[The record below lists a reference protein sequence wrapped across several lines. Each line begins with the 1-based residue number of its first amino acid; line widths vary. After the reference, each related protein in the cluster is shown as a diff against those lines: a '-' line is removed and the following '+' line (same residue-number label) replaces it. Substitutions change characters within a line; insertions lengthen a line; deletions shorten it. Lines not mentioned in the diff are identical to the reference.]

1 MVVRTARASWVPD
14 SHGGGGNIRAESA
27 ALNAEYSL
35 NSRFGSRPGT
45 NPEELLGA
53 AHAACFNLALAGALT
68 KAGHPPAR
76 LETAAEV
83 SLDKVPEGFRITAIH
98 LITVGEVPGID
109 QKEFEEQAHVVKL
122 GCPVS
127 KVLAGTDIFLESK
140 LV

>member
-1 MVVRTARASWVPD
+1 
-14 SHGGGGNIRAESA
+14 
-27 ALNAEYSL
+27 
-35 NSRFGSRPGT
+35 
-45 NPEELLGA
+45 LGA

-83 SLDKVPEGFRITAIH
+83 GLDKVPGGFRISTIQ

-109 QKEFEEQAHVVKL
+109 QKEFEEQAHLVKL

-127 KVLAGTDIFLESK
+127 KALSGTDIFLESK

>member
-1 MVVRTARASWVPD
+1 MVVRTARASWAPD
-14 SHGGGGNIRAESA
+14 SHGGGGNIRAESG
-27 ALNAEYSL
+27 ALSAEYSL
-35 NSRFGSRPGT
+35 NSRFGADPGT

-83 SLDKVPEGFRITAIH
+83 GLDKVPGGFRISTIQ

-109 QKEFEEQAHVVKL
+109 QKEFEEQAHLVKL

-127 KVLAGTDIFLESK
+127 KALSGTDIFLESK

>member
-1 MVVRTARASWVPD
+1 
-14 SHGGGGNIRAESA
+14 
-27 ALNAEYSL
+27 
-35 NSRFGSRPGT
+35 
-45 NPEELLGA
+45 
-53 AHAACFNLALAGALT
+53 
-68 KAGHPPAR
+68 
-76 LETAAEV
+76 V

-98 LITVGEVPGID
+98 LTTVGEVPGID

>member
-1 MVVRTARASWVPD
+1 MVVRTARASWAPD
-14 SHGGGGNIRAESA
+14 SHGGGGNIRAESG
-27 ALNAEYSL
+27 ALSAEYSL
-35 NSRFGSRPGT
+35 NSRFGADPGT

-68 KAGHPPAR
+68 KAG

-83 SLDKVPEGFRITAIH
+83 GLDKVPGGFRISTIQ

-109 QKEFEEQAHVVKL
+109 QKEFEEQAHLVKL

-127 KVLAGTDIFLESK
+127 KALSGTDIFLESK